1 MTHRSAGTK
10 SSCLNAV
17 RSHRLKA
24 SECHR
29 DAGVFQAH
37 REDSLVD
44 LVELHQL
51 QEVYKER
58 QAVIHSEVLP
68 ASFFALRRPDR
79 SKVSDVRHLYADR
92 MRFSRRV
99 KGTHRDYQVVFDR
112 QLVTQRQDKTLSV
125 LVALT
130 NQKHAI
136 TNRNTLVNLHN
147 TGGRGY
153 PSTRRVKVQD

>member
-1 MTHRSAGTK
+1 M
-10 SSCLNAV
+10 
-17 RSHRLKA
+17 KA

-58 QAVIHSEVLP
+58 QAIIHGEVLP
-68 ASFFALRRPDR
+68 ASFFALCRPEK
-79 SKVSDVRHLYADR
+79 SKVSDVRHLDADR
-92 MRFSRRV
+92 MRFSKGV

-136 TNRNTLVNLHN
+136 TNRNTLVNLHPLSPQH
-147 TGGRGY
+147 RGERL
-153 PSTRRVKVQD
+153 SEHQAGEGAGARKDNHTRSHSHQ